1 MELEKNEMEIAWIWK
16 VGQVKNIL
24 AHTSHIS
31 EEKNEMGK
39 KKRKKKTGK
48 NQTTHNQNPEAI

>member
-39 KKRKKKTGK
+39 KKRKKKNRK
-48 NQTTHNQNPEAI
+48 KPNNPQPKS